1 VFHVFAGLLALYVLW
16 RLVWCL
22 DWSWPAKTLVSAIVL
37 LLTQHHLINRTFFGS
52 MASPEVPGVVIMLG
66 GWAFGSVL
74 MAACLLLVVDVASG
88 IASGVAW
95 ALAQAR
101 PGDAAGDDS
110 EAPMTGRTA
119 RLLGSAAGLPRP
131 VAGSRQSRGPRRGL
145 ALRWG
150 VAVAAMLL
158 AAFGVREAVRLPDI
172 HTVEI
177 VLPGLPAGLDGFR
190 LVQLTDLHASRLLQ
204 QDWMAAVVEATNA
217 LEPDLIVLTGD
228 LADGSVRARADDVEP
243 LRKLTAPQ
251 GVYAIPGNHEYYTEY
266 RQWLDRL
273 RELDLRLLLNEH
285 AVLQMEGGTLV
296 LAGVTDPAASRFG
309 EPLPDIAAA
318 LAGVAADEPV
328 ILLSHRPTG
337 AGAHASAG
345 ARLQLSGHTHGGQ
358 IAGLH
363 WITQWANEGYV
374 AGLYDVD
381 GMRLYVSSGA
391 GLWNGLPLR
400 VGRPS
405 EITEIILR
413 APRQ

>member
-1 VFHVFAGLLALYVLW
+1 MFHVFAGLLAFYVLW

-22 DWSWPAKTLVSAIVL
+22 DWSWRAKALVSAIVL

-52 MASPEVPGVVIMLG
+52 MASPEVPGAVIMLG
-66 GWAFGSVL
+66 GWAFGSIL
-74 MAACLLLVVDVASG
+74 MAACLLLVVDVV
-88 IASGVAW
+88 SGVARGVAW
-95 ALAQAR
+95 GLAQAR
-101 PGDAAGDDS
+101 PGGAADDTAA
-110 EAPMTGRTA
+110 APMTSRTA
-119 RLLGSAAGLPRP
+119 RLLESAAGLPRP
-131 VAGSRQSRGPRRGL
+131 VAGTRQSRGPRRGL
-145 ALRWG
+145 ALRRG

-172 HTVEI
+172 RTVEI

-204 QDWMAAVVEATNA
+204 HDWMAAVVEAANA

-228 LADGSVRARADDVEP
+228 LADGSVRARAEDVEP

-309 EPLPDIAAA
+309 ELLPDIAAA
-318 LAGVAADEPV
+318 LAGAAADEPV

-345 ARLQLSGHTHGGQ
+345 VGLQLSGHTHGGQ

-413 APRQ
+413 APR